1 MAAAGIFWAATE
13 RSVGG
18 HYYSFRSDELYSVHH
33 DVMTCGVCGVS
44 AEWVAPGRARPRA
57 ALRLVSMLS
66 SILTNAIGGGTK
78 VKVWLALADRGRV
91 APKVDDSFSYLFA
104 ARGRMTSD
112 PEACDLVLYGGR
124 SSTLDATG
132 RQTRGAR
139 GGVDRSPNMGGRGFA
154 PTPNPQPPCLG
165 GGLVYR

>member
-78 VKVWLALADRGRV
+78 VKVWLALADAVGAWRLNGR
-91 APKVDDSFSYLFA
+91 
-104 ARGRMTSD
+104 
-112 PEACDLVLYGGR
+112 
-124 SSTLDATG
+124 
-132 RQTRGAR
+132 
-139 GGVDRSPNMGGRGFA
+139 
-154 PTPNPQPPCLG
+154 
-165 GGLVYR
+165 